1 MRTNIKG
8 DSISMRII
16 LTVSAL
22 LLLISGN
29 VLAGSEYD
37 NCMKEERSLKAREVG
52 ACSGFSYL
60 VNPSG
65 CFATQKALKEY
76 TSTGKCKKIGI
87 AEGVDFSPPPVIP
100 TKTAGSTGTV
110 SGVSPAAV
118 KQSEL
123 ELPQQENS
131 YEQLKDENARLKVE
145 INRLKAENERLR
157 KTGQ

>member
-1 MRTNIKG
+1 
-8 DSISMRII
+8 MRII

-37 NCMKEERSLKAREVG
+37 RCIKEEKSLKAREAS

-76 TSTGKCKKIGI
+76 TSTGKCKEIGN
-87 AEGVDFSPPPVIP
+87 AEGVDFSSPPVIP
-100 TKTAGSTGTV
+100 TKKAGSTGTA
-110 SGVSPAAV
+110 GTVSPAAV
-118 KQSEL
+118 KKSER
-123 ELPQQENS
+123 EVPQPES
-131 YEQLKDENARLKVE
+131 SCEQLKDENARLRAEVS
-145 INRLKAENERLR
+145 RLKAENERLR
-157 KTGQ
+157 KLP